1 MDEQQRAA
9 VDNPGLD
16 LAMDNDMR
24 DSVEAP
30 RLDSATASFK
40 ELSDLL
46 RDQLSSM
53 ALTPAMLRG
62 QGGGPK
68 VHERKPRKAKPDRSK
83 IKAARSKI
91 KAARKQNSRRKG

>member
-1 MDEQQRAA
+1 MDERMRAA
-9 VDNPGLD
+9 VDLLGLN

-24 DSVEAP
+24 DSIETL

-40 ELSDLL
+40 ELNDLL
-46 RDQLSSM
+46 RDQLSGM

-62 QGGGPK
+62 QHGGPK
-68 VHERKPRKAKPDRSK
+68 AHERKSRKATPD
-83 IKAARSKI
+83 RSKI